1 MSSEIAKRAGHNR
14 GAGGNSGGVTAW
26 DKLESF
32 TAYTKKRGGK
42 TGRNATPTQDF
53 G

>member
-1 MSSEIAKRAGHNR
+1 LQKGQAIIEER
-14 GAGGNSGGVTAW
+14 GNSGGVTAW